1 MTLMSR
7 VRRDSVLIRATA
19 VALAIILGG
28 TASAAAPE
36 IPATVALEPTQ
47 QPPTEDLR
55 AALKEFERRLDAYI
69 QLRSDLSKK
78 VKPLAS
84 TADSAE
90 LTARQEALAAALR
103 IARSGAKKGD
113 LIPAQVA
120 AEIQAIVA
128 ADFKQRTPADRRAT
142 VAEVPSGATAV
153 INRPYPQQA
162 ALPTVP
168 PLLLSKLPVLPDN
181 LQYRFVGPHMVI
193 LDGDTQLIIDYVA
206 NAVP

>member
-1 MTLMSR
+1 LR
-7 VRRDSVLIRATA
+7 VT
-19 VALAIILGG
+19 
-28 TASAAAPE
+28 
-36 IPATVALEPTQ
+36 
-47 QPPTEDLR
+47 
-55 AALKEFERRLDAYI
+55 LKEFERRLNGYI

-78 VKPLAS
+78 VKPLTP

-120 AEIQAIVA
+120 AEIQTIVA
-128 ADFKQRTPADRRAT
+128 ADFKQRTPAERIAT
-142 VAEVPSGATAV
+142 VAEVPSGFNLAV
-153 INRPYPQQA
+153 NRTYPQQA

-181 LQYRFVGPHMVI
+181 LQYRFVGHHMVI
-193 LDGDTQLIIDYVA
+193 LDWDTQLIIDYIA